1 MIIKH
6 IGLKTVKDRK
16 TGKDTSVPV
25 ENDITHLVNTITW
38 SGSRIQAARKLEFTY
53 TQEPRDPNFP
63 VYVMSIGETV
73 KAYSEDGDIQF
84 VGNIYTTERKT
95 SASTITV
102 TCYDNLFVL
111 SKSKTTRKFTNMT
124 AEDITKAI
132 CKEMGIKVG
141 NLAETKEK
149 ITFIAN
155 NKSGYQII
163 LMAYTEASKKT
174 GKKYQSM
181 MEGDELDIIE
191 KGSLI
196 EGLVID
202 QYRNITDSSYKESIE
217 NMVNKVMVTDDKGNF
232 IRYESNDNHIRRYSM
247 IQAVYKESK
256 NKNTQEEVKDIFK
269 GPERSGTIDCLGDYD
284 ALSSYSIEIRDVIT
298 QLSGK
303 FWIKSDTHTFQ
314 EGQHSMKLEIEFE
327 NIMTEEKVD
336 HSLEEKEA
344 KRKEREAKKAEKAA
358 RGKGRRSTR
367 KQNKRKVEIHYV
379 Q

>member
-1 MIIKH
+1 MGTKTVTNP
-6 IGLKTVKDRK
+6 KTVKEEK
-16 TGKDTSVPV
+16 QAV
-25 ENDITHLVNTITW
+25 ENDISYLVNHATW
-38 SGSRIQAARKLEFTY
+38 SGARIQAARKLEFTY

-63 VYVMSIGETV
+63 VYPVGVGETI
-73 KAYSEDGDIQF
+73 KAYSEDGELQF
-84 VGNIYTTERKT
+84 VGNIYSMERKT
-95 SASTITV
+95 SSSTISV
-102 TCYDNLFVL
+102 TCYDNMFIL
-111 SKSKTTRKFTNMT
+111 SKSKTTKKFTNMT
-124 AEDITKAI
+124 AEDITKLVCA
-132 CKEMGIKVG
+132 EMGVKVG
-141 NLAETKEK
+141 KLAETKEK
-149 ITFIAN
+149 MTFIAN

-163 LMAYTEASKKT
+163 VMAYTEASKKT
-174 GKKYQSM
+174 GKIYQTM
-181 MEGDELDIIE
+181 MEGDELDVIE

-217 NMVNKVMVTDDKGNF
+217 NMVNKVMVTDDKGNL
-232 IRYESNDNHIRRYSM
+232 IRYESNDGHIRRYSM

-256 NKNTQEEVKDIFK
+256 NKNTAEEVKAIFK

-284 ALSSYSIEIRDVIT
+284 ALSSYSVEIRDVIT

-314 EGQHSMKLEIEFE
+314 EGQHTMKLEIEFE

-344 KRKEREAKKAEKAA
+344 KRNEREAKKAGKSVQ
-358 RGKGRRSTR
+358 GKGRRSTK
-367 KQNKRKVEIHYV
+367 KQGIRKVEIHYV

>member
-1 MIIKH
+1 MMIIKH
-6 IGLKTVKDRK
+6 IG
-16 TGKDTSVPV
+16 SV
-25 ENDITHLVNTITW
+25 ENDITHLVNSATW
-38 SGSRIQAARKLEFTY
+38 SGSRIQAARKLEFSY
-53 TQEPRDPNFP
+53 TQDPRDPNFP
-63 VYVMSIGETV
+63 VYALNIGETV
-73 KAYSEDGDIQF
+73 KAYSEDGDLQF
-84 VGNIYTTERKT
+84 VGNIYATERKT
-95 SASTITV
+95 SASMITV

-124 AEDITKAI
+124 AEDITKAV

-149 ITFIAN
+149 MTFIAN

-163 LMAYTEASKKT
+163 VMAYTEASKKT
-174 GKKYQSM
+174 GKKYQTM
-181 MEGDELDIIE
+181 MEGDELDVIE

-217 NMVNKVMVTDDKGNF
+217 NMVNKVMVTDDKGNL
-232 IRYESNDNHIRRYSM
+232 IRYESNDDHIKRYSM
-247 IQAVYKESK
+247 IQEVYKESK
-256 NKNTQEEVKDIFK
+256 NKNTAEEVKAIFK

-284 ALSSYSIEIRDVIT
+284 ALSSYSIEIRDIIA

-314 EGQHSMKLEIEFE
+314 NGQHTMKLEIEFE

-344 KRKEREAKKAEKAA
+344 KRNEREAKKAEKAA
-358 RGKGRRSTR
+358 QGKGRRSTK
-367 KQNKRKVEIHYV
+367 KQSKRKVEIHYV

>member
-1 MIIKH
+1 MMIIKH
-6 IGLKTVKDRK
+6 I
-16 TGKDTSVPV
+16 SSV
-25 ENDITHLVNTITW
+25 ENDITHLVNSATW

-63 VYVMSIGETV
+63 IYAMGVGETV
-73 KAYSEDGDIQF
+73 KAYSEDGDLQF
-84 VGNIYTTERKT
+84 VGNIYSTERKT
-95 SASTITV
+95 SASTISV
-102 TCYDNLFVL
+102 TCYDNMFIL

-124 AEDITKAI
+124 AEDITKAV

-149 ITFIAN
+149 MTFIAN

-163 LMAYTEASKKT
+163 AMAYTEASKKT
-174 GKKYQSM
+174 GKKYQTM
-181 MEGDELDIIE
+181 MEGDELDVIE

-217 NMVNKVMVTDDKGNF
+217 NMVNKVMVTDDKGNL
-232 IRYESNDNHIRRYSM
+232 IRYESNDDHIKRYSM
-247 IQAVYKESK
+247 IQEVYKESK
-256 NKNTQEEVKDIFK
+256 NKNTAEEVKAIFK

-284 ALSSYSIEIRDVIT
+284 ALSSYSIEIRDIIA

-314 EGQHSMKLEIEFE
+314 NGQHTMKLEIEFE

-344 KRKEREAKKAEKAA
+344 KRNEREAKKTEKAA
-358 RGKGRRSTR
+358 QGKGRRSTK
-367 KQNKRKVEIHYV
+367 KQSKRKVEIHYV

>member
-6 IGLKTVKDRK
+6 MGTKTVINQK
-16 TGKDTSVPV
+16 TGKEEKQAV
-25 ENDITHLVNTITW
+25 ENDISHLVNHAIW
-38 SGSRIQAARKLEFTY
+38 SGARIQAARKLEFTY
-53 TQEPRDPNFP
+53 TQELRDPNFP
-63 VYVMSIGETV
+63 VHPVGVGETI
-73 KAYSEDGDIQF
+73 KAYSEDGALQF
-84 VGNIYTTERKT
+84 VGNIYSMERKT
-95 SASTITV
+95 SSATISV
-102 TCYDNLFVL
+102 TCYDNMFIL
-111 SKSKTTRKFTNMT
+111 SKSKTTKKFTNMT
-124 AEDITKAI
+124 AEDITKSVCA
-132 CKEMGIKVG
+132 EMGVKVG
-141 NLAETKEK
+141 KLAETKEK
-149 ITFIAN
+149 MTFIAN

-163 LMAYTEASKKT
+163 VMAYTEASKKT
-174 GKKYQSM
+174 GKKYQTM
-181 MEGDELDIIE
+181 MEGDELDVIE

-217 NMVNKVMVTDDKGNF
+217 NMVNKVMVTDDKGNL
-232 IRYESNDNHIRRYSM
+232 IRYESNDDHIRRYSM

-256 NKNTQEEVKDIFK
+256 NKNTAEEVKAIFK

-284 ALSSYSIEIRDVIT
+284 ALSSYSVEIRDVIT

-314 EGQHSMKLEIEFE
+314 EGQHTMKLEIEFE

-344 KRKEREAKKAEKAA
+344 KRNEREAKKTRKSVQ
-358 RGKGRRSTR
+358 GKGRRSTK
-367 KQNKRKVEIHYV
+367 KQSKRKVEIHYV